1 MTTTRRADRLSGA
14 TRSALKAKD
23 RSKRRKYS
31 ILPVLLAAFLFFATA
46 SCVVAQEHA
55 LVADLEHSD
64 AAPAPHINA
73 LEDPYQVALQYQNAR
88 YRLCASDVISIRF
101 ILTPEFDQ
109 TVTIQPDGFAS
120 LVGAGTVHLENL
132 TVEEAVG
139 TIRSA
144 YSGTL
149 RDPIVT
155 VELKDFN
162 RPYFIVSGR
171 VNRPGKYEMRGYIS
185 ATEALA
191 IAGGFQNS
199 AEQSWVL
206 LFRRAGDEWYEVKP
220 LDLKRLLRGHD
231 VNEDAE
237 IRPGDM
243 LFVPQNAGAKLKRFI
258 P

>member
-1 MTTTRRADRLSGA
+1 VTIMRRADRLTGA
-14 TRSALKAKD
+14 ANSALKGKGSGRKD
-23 RSKRRKYS
+23 A
-31 ILPVLLAAFLFFATA
+31 ILPALLAAFLFFAAA
-46 SCVVAQEHA
+46 SYAVAQEHT
-55 LVADLEHSD
+55 LVADLGHSD
-64 AAPAPHINA
+64 AASAPHFNA
-73 LEDPYQVALQYQNAR
+73 LEDPYQVDLQYQNAR

-101 ILTPEFDQ
+101 LLTPEFDQ

-120 LVGAGTVHLENL
+120 LAGAGSVHLENL
-132 TVEEAVG
+132 TVEETVG

-144 YSGTL
+144 YSGIL

-191 IAGGFQNS
+191 IAGGFKNS
-199 AEQSWVL
+199 AERSRVL
-206 LFRRAGDEWYEVKP
+206 IFRRAGDEWYEVKP
-220 LDLKRLLRGHD
+220 LDLKRLLRGRD
-231 VNEDAE
+231 VTEDAE

-243 LFVPQNAGAKLKRFI
+243 LFVPENAGSKLKSFI